1 MVYSTD
7 VILPFMFCFV
17 IHMMGTYYLL
27 NLLCATMMESY
38 IHTADI
44 SAHDEIELKKSEIT
58 NFENNMNQENFFLN
72 YLTL

>member
-1 MVYSTD
+1 
-7 VILPFMFCFV
+7 
-17 IHMMGTYYLL
+17 
-27 NLLCATMMESY
+27 MMESY